1 MRKIGIV
8 IIVFSIAM
16 LSFFI
21 VYNVVLKER
30 TIKDVN
36 QYIEETSVQEKTSL
50 ENFVQEEKTEEK
62 KVINYTSVLEIPS
75 IDLKQGLVDST
86 KNFNSINYSVSI
98 DKNSIYPN
106 QNGNFILYSHSG
118 NSNIAFFNKLYKI
131 NLGDEIYIYYN
142 GIKYVYKVVNKY
154 DIEKTGKANVLI
166 TDTDKYI
173 TLITCNQHKKDKQI
187 VIIGK
192 IKSELAY

>member
-36 QYIEETSVQEKTSL
+36 QYIEKTSVQEETSL

-75 IDLKQGLVDST
+75 IET
-86 KNFNSINYSVSI
+86 RI
-98 DKNSIYPN
+98 
-106 QNGNFILYSHSG
+106 SG
-118 NSNIAFFNKLYKI
+118 
-131 NLGDEIYIYYN
+131 
-142 GIKYVYKVVNKY
+142 
-154 DIEKTGKANVLI
+154 
-166 TDTDKYI
+166 
-173 TLITCNQHKKDKQI
+173 
-187 VIIGK
+187 
-192 IKSELAY
+192 

>member
-8 IIVFSIAM
+8 IIIFSIVM

-36 QYIEETSVQEKTSL
+36 QYIEETSVQEETSL

-86 KNFNSINYSVSI
+86 KNFNSINYAVSI

-118 NSNIAFFNKLYKI
+118 NSNIAFFNKLHKI
-131 NLGDEIYIYYN
+131 NLDNDIYVYYN
-142 GIKYVYKVVNKY
+142 GVKYIYKVIDIYN
-154 DIEKTGKANVLI
+154 IEKNGKASVI
-166 TDTDKYI
+166 VTDSEKYI
-173 TLITCNQHKKDKQI
+173 TLITCNQYEKGKQI

-192 IKSELAY
+192 IHNESIY

>member
-8 IIVFSIAM
+8 IIIFSIAM

-36 QYIEETSVQEKTSL
+36 QYIEKTSVQEETSL

-86 KNFNSINYSVSI
+86 KNFNSINYAVSI

-106 QNGNFILYSHSG
+106 QKKNFILYSHSG
-118 NSNIAFFNKLYKI
+118 NSNIAFFNKLHKI
-131 NLGDEIYIYYN
+131 NLDDDIYVYYN
-142 GIKYVYKVVNKY
+142 GVKYIYKVIDIYN
-154 DIEKTGKANVLI
+154 IEKNGKASVI
-166 TDTDKYI
+166 VTDSEKYI
-173 TLITCNQHKKDKQI
+173 TLITCNQYEKGKQI

-192 IKSELAY
+192 INNESIY